1 MVNAQPHWKKW
12 TFSLHKSKH
21 CEVLKRILKKA
32 VCQSILIDNRW
43 SPYKKLCVHSE
54 VFFFSLN
61 LISSFVII
69 SFDRDFKE
77 SYSGCFDDAGML
89 TPVTHV
95 VFSLLVL

>member
-1 MVNAQPHWKKW
+1 MFTLK
-12 TFSLHKSKH
+12 FSL
-21 CEVLKRILKKA
+21 
-32 VCQSILIDNRW
+32 
-43 SPYKKLCVHSE
+43 
-54 VFFFSLN
+54 FFCMN

-69 SFDRDFKE
+69 GFDRDFKE

>member
-1 MVNAQPHWKKW
+1 MAIAEVPIKSLSKRSFVF
-12 TFSLHKSKH
+12 TLKFSL
-21 CEVLKRILKKA
+21 
-32 VCQSILIDNRW
+32 
-43 SPYKKLCVHSE
+43 
-54 VFFFSLN
+54 FFCMN

-69 SFDRDFKE
+69 GFDRDFKE